1 MEENQFQYVLRI
13 LNTNIKGK
21 EKVTFA
27 LTAIKGVGRRFAN
40 IITKSAEIDTTK
52 RYVRA
57 QTTLVPRSH
66 RTSHIAHRYRTATT
80 RAAVDAV
87 LGQQSLRPL
96 RALG

>member
-1 MEENQFQYVLRI
+1 VLRI

-57 QTTLVPRSH
+57 QTSCAHTLA
-66 RTSHIAHRYRTATT
+66 SHIATAPP
-80 RAAVDAV
+80 
-87 LGQQSLRPL
+87 Q
-96 RALG
+96 RALP